1 MAAATVV
8 AVTAVA
14 TVEAV
19 TAAATVAV
27 ATAAT
32 AAATVAT
39 GTNLRI
45 ISERTQGESSPHTIR
60 SGAVFTAPFFY
71 CISSHTRP
79 PACIMLK
86 SGLSLD
92 GSPQSKIYW

>member
-1 MAAATVV
+1 
-8 AVTAVA
+8 
-14 TVEAV
+14 
-19 TAAATVAV
+19 V

-71 CISSHTRP
+71 FPHAQRHRETARKITCGTPVFSEKNDNLP
-79 PACIMLK
+79 P
-86 SGLSLD
+86 
-92 GSPQSKIYW
+92 